1 MTRRSGTT
9 TEAPIPVAAY
19 SQAVRIANTV
29 SVAGQGGFDV
39 ATGQLVGSGVA
50 EQCAQTFKNIAACL
64 ATVGAT
70 MDDVI
75 RVDVYLSDV
84 ADFAQM
90 NDVYTSIFNPP
101 YPTRTTFGVELPAPG
116 MKIEI
121 TVLAIVE

>member
-1 MTRRSGTT
+1 MTRQSGTT
-9 TEAPIPVAAY
+9 SAAPVPVGAY
-19 SQAVRIANTV
+19 SQAVRVGNTV

-39 ATGQLVGSGVA
+39 ATGQLVGPGVV
-50 EQCAQTFKNIAACL
+50 EQCVQTFKNIEACL

-75 RVDVYLSDV
+75 RVDVFLADV
-84 ADFAQM
+84 AQFAQM
-90 NDVYTSIFNPP
+90 NEVYASIFNPP